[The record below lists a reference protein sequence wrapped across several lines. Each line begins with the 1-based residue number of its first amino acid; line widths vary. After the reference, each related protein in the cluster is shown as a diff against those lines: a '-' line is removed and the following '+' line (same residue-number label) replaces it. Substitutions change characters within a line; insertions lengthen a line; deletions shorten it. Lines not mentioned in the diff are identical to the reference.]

1 MYVADF
7 KKLLTASDS
16 NTYYDI
22 AGSLEPNHKY
32 RESPINPL
40 PILKAIMTDNSRL
53 FMEIWG
59 VVDGT
64 GSIYIFTGTHSNFA
78 SVIPNLVPLSI
89 NMQVEEIIKASN
101 YPDNALDFFYDMS
114 SKDIIKLSE
123 LNRRRLVTAT
133 QLLFTK
139 QYPELDTFNYWRGRN
154 E

>member
-7 KKLLTASDS
+7 KKLFIASDDVVF
-16 NTYYDI
+16 YDI
-22 AGSLEPNHKY
+22 ANSLEPNYKH
-32 RESPINPL
+32 RQPPTNPL
-40 PILKAIMTDNSRL
+40 PILKAVMTDNSRL

-64 GSIYIFTGTHSNFA
+64 GSMHVFKGTHSNFA
-78 SVIPNLVPLSI
+78 NVIPNLIPLSI
-89 NMQVEEIIKASN
+89 NMQIEEIIKASN

-114 SKDIIKLSE
+114 SKDIIELSE
-123 LNRRRLVTAT
+123 LNRRRLVTAA